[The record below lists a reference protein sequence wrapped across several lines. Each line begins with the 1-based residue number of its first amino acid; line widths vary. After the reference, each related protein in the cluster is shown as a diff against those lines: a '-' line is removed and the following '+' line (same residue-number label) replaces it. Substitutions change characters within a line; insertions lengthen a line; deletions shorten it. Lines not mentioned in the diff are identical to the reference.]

1 MMVGWKKTFFFAF
14 FPFFKKR
21 EKLVDDGG
29 VEKTFFF
36 SLNKRNVSDD
46 FFSCAA
52 HDSVFFLF
60 FFANVQKVSISRRLV
75 VKFLLG
81 HCKFR
86 TDFSQSSN
94 VPERRS
100 IILLY
105 VVVHGQAHPSI
116 KTLLFRFVL
125 YLKVALA
132 HPFQERH
139 ERSETLIVLG
149 VAKLVHQALSFLL
162 GEFLTKIGQ
171 QPEEILA
178 EDSFVLVLVVQFQD
192 FNEIVDATGVL
203 GVLGLLEDGVHLV
216 DGDHLLALFLET
228 TAHVVDGV
236 VGGVQ
241 VAGADEVTNV
251 ESIDFAV
258 TLEVVDL
265 EGELD
270 FFNIPRVDAVF
281 LSYFLIRHV
290 VVK

>member
-1 MMVGWKKTFFFAF
+1 MGKHIL
-14 FPFFKKR
+14 PLKR
-21 EKLVDDGG
+21 YY
-29 VEKTFFF
+29 F
-36 SLNKRNVSDD
+36 VS
-46 FFSCAA
+46 
-52 HDSVFFLF
+52 
-60 FFANVQKVSISRRLV
+60 
-75 VKFLLG
+75 
-81 HCKFR
+81 
-86 TDFSQSSN
+86 
-94 VPERRS
+94 
-100 IILLY
+100 Y
-105 VVVHGQAHPSI
+105 
-116 KTLLFRFVL
+116 L

-149 VAKLVHQALSFLL
+149 VAKLVHQAFGFLL

-178 EDSFVLVLVVQFQD
+178 EDGFVLVLVVQFQD

-203 GVLGLLEDGVHLV
+203 GVLGSLEDGVHLIH
-216 DGDHLLALFLET
+216 GDHLLALFLET

-258 TLEVVDL
+258 TLEVIDL

-270 FFNIPRVDAVF
+270 FFNIPWVDTVF

-290 VVK
+290 VVLIDLCPLCTQKIDTVVYAKTRTEVSHK

>member
-1 MMVGWKKTFFFAF
+1 MLFMGKHIL
-14 FPFFKKR
+14 PLKR
-21 EKLVDDGG
+21 YY
-29 VEKTFFF
+29 F
-36 SLNKRNVSDD
+36 VS
-46 FFSCAA
+46 
-52 HDSVFFLF
+52 
-60 FFANVQKVSISRRLV
+60 
-75 VKFLLG
+75 
-81 HCKFR
+81 
-86 TDFSQSSN
+86 
-94 VPERRS
+94 
-100 IILLY
+100 Y
-105 VVVHGQAHPSI
+105 
-116 KTLLFRFVL
+116 L

-178 EDSFVLVLVVQFQD
+178 EDGFVLVLVVQFQD
-192 FNEIVDATGVL
+192 FNEIVDATGIL
-203 GVLGLLEDGVHLV
+203 GVLGSLEDGVHLIL
-216 DGDHLLALFLET
+216 GDHLLALFLET
-228 TAHVVDGV
+228 TAHVV

-258 TLEVVDL
+258 TLEVIDL

-270 FFNIPRVDAVF
+270 FFNIPWVDTVF

-290 VVK
+290 VVLIDLCPLCTQKIDTVVYAKTRTEVPM

>member
-1 MMVGWKKTFFFAF
+1 
-14 FPFFKKR
+14 
-21 EKLVDDGG
+21 
-29 VEKTFFF
+29 
-36 SLNKRNVSDD
+36 
-46 FFSCAA
+46 
-52 HDSVFFLF
+52 
-60 FFANVQKVSISRRLV
+60 V

-86 TDFSQSSN
+86 TDLVRAQ
-94 VPERRS
+94 
-100 IILLY
+100 
-105 VVVHGQAHPSI
+105 
-116 KTLLFRFVL
+116 T
-125 YLKVALA
+125 
-132 HPFQERH
+132 FQKGH

-162 GEFLTKIGQ
+162 GKFLTKIGQ

-178 EDSFVLVLVVQFQD
+178 EDGLVLVLVVQFQD

-203 GVLGLLEDGVHLV
+203 GVLGLLEDGVHLI

-251 ESIDFAV
+251 EGIDFAV

-290 VVK
+290 E

>member
-1 MMVGWKKTFFFAF
+1 
-14 FPFFKKR
+14 
-21 EKLVDDGG
+21 
-29 VEKTFFF
+29 
-36 SLNKRNVSDD
+36 
-46 FFSCAA
+46 
-52 HDSVFFLF
+52 
-60 FFANVQKVSISRRLV
+60 V

-105 VVVHGQAHPSI
+105 VVDVVHGQAHPSI

-178 EDSFVLVLVVQFQD
+178 EDGFVLVLVVQFQD

-203 GVLGLLEDGVHLV
+203 GVLGLLEDGVHLI

-251 ESIDFAV
+251 EGIDFAV